1 MILDVI
7 ACAFWCIGI
16 LTLVWC
22 LTGWLLLPLSKRQ
35 MTILLP
41 QKDGCALERQLRTNA
56 WLRAAGLE
64 GGAVYVVSDALG
76 ADEKKEAEL
85 FAQDRDYIQ
94 LVTRAQLCSI
104 LKMGSNDD
112 ETGRTDDSRHGA
124 KCAVSESGKRI

>member
-1 MILDVI
+1 M
-7 ACAFWCIGI
+7 G
-16 LTLVWC
+16 T
-22 LTGWLLLPLSKRQ
+22 
-35 MTILLP
+35 
-41 QKDGCALERQLRTNA
+41 LERQLRTNA

-94 LVTRAQLCSI
+94 VVTRAQLCSI

-112 ETGRTDDSRHGA
+112 ETGRADDSRNGA
-124 KCAVSESGKRI
+124 KCAVSESGKWV